1 MRFDLIDL
9 TLFQHT
15 LECGRITAGA
25 QRSHLSLPAASAR
38 IRAMEASLGIPLL
51 ERNRRGVQPTPA
63 GQALLQHA
71 RLIAQQVERLQYDL
85 GQYAQGQQ
93 GQVRLL
99 CNTAA
104 LSEYLPELLA
114 SYLVD
119 NPGVSLDV
127 QEQPSLRIV
136 QAITQGL
143 ADLGIVSTDA
153 PSEHLQTRAFRDD
166 PLVLVMPQGHELAAV
181 ADPDFITSLAH
192 RHVGLGADSALALYL
207 EEQALRLGRRMQVRV
222 RAEGFDGVIRMVA
235 GGAGVAVVPLASVR
249 RWEHLLALRWVALRE
264 PWANRRLLLCARDF
278 TQLPGYAAALAKHL
292 LSGGHCAAASSRN
305 AADARNPDRE
315 A

>member
-1 MRFDLIDL
+1 MHFDLIDL
-9 TLFQHT
+9 GLFRHT
-15 LECGRITAGA
+15 LECGNITAGA
-25 QRSHLSLPAASAR
+25 RRSHLSLPAASAR
-38 IRAMEASLGIPLL
+38 IRAMETSLGIALL

-104 LSEYLPELLA
+104 LTEYLPELLA
-114 SYLVD
+114 AYLVAF
-119 NPGVSLDV
+119 PGVSVDV

-136 QAITQGL
+136 QAITQGT
-143 ADLGIVSTDA
+143 ADLGIISTAA
-153 PSEHLQTRAFRDD
+153 PSEHLQVRPFRED
-166 PLVLVMPQGHELAAV
+166 PLVLIMPHGHPLAGLSAPRFV
-181 ADPDFITSLAH
+181 DSLVH
-192 RHVGLGADSALALYL
+192 GHVGLGADSALALHL

-235 GGAGVAVVPLASVR
+235 GGAGVGVVPLASVR
-249 RWEHLLALRWVALRE
+249 RWEGVLPLRWVALE
-264 PWANRRLLLCARDF
+264 EDWANRRLQLCARDF
-278 TQLPGYAAALAKHL
+278 AGLPGYAAALVERL
-292 LSGGHCAAASSRN
+292 GL
-305 AADARNPDRE
+305 E
-315 A
+315 E

>member
-1 MRFDLIDL
+1 MHFDLIDL
-9 TLFQHT
+9 SLFRHT
-15 LECGRITAGA
+15 LECGNITAGSR
-25 QRSHLSLPAASAR
+25 RSHLSLPAASAR
-38 IRAMEASLGIPLL
+38 IRAMETSLGIALL

-104 LSEYLPELLA
+104 LTEYLPELLA
-114 SYLVD
+114 AYLVAF
-119 NPGVSLDV
+119 PGVSVDV

-136 QAITQGL
+136 QAITQGT
-143 ADLGIVSTDA
+143 ADLGIISTAA
-153 PSEHLQTRAFRDD
+153 PSEHLQVRPFRED
-166 PLVLVMPQGHELAAV
+166 PLVLIMPLTHPLAAEPSPRFV
-181 ADPDFITSLAH
+181 DSLVH
-192 RHVGLGADSALALYL
+192 GHVGLAADSALALHL

-235 GGAGVAVVPLASVR
+235 GGAGVGVVPLASVR
-249 RWEHLLALRWVALRE
+249 RWEGVLPLRWVALE
-264 PWANRRLLLCARDF
+264 EDWANRRLQLCARDF
-278 TQLPGYAAALAKHL
+278 AGLPGYAAALVERL
-292 LSGGHCAAASSRN
+292 GL
-305 AADARNPDRE
+305 E
-315 A
+315 E

>member
-1 MRFDLIDL
+1 MHFDLIDL
-9 TLFQHT
+9 SLFRHT
-15 LECGRITAGA
+15 LECGNITAGA
-25 QRSHLSLPAASAR
+25 RRSHLSLPAASAR

-104 LSEYLPELLA
+104 LTEYLPELLA
-114 SYLVD
+114 AYLVEY
-119 NPGVSLDV
+119 PGVSVDV

-136 QAITQGL
+136 QAITQGT
-143 ADLGIVSTDA
+143 ADLGIISTAA
-153 PSEHLQTRAFRDD
+153 PSEHLQVRPFRED
-166 PLVLVMPQGHELAAV
+166 PLVLIMP
-181 ADPDFITSLAH
+181 LAH
-192 RHVGLGADSALALYL
+192 PLTGHPAPRFVDSLVHGHVGLGADSALALHL
-207 EEQALRLGRRMQVRV
+207 EEQALRLGRRMQVRG

-235 GGAGVAVVPLASVR
+235 GGAGVGVVPLASVR
-249 RWEHLLALRWVALRE
+249 RWEGALPLRWVALE
-264 PWANRRLLLCARDF
+264 EDWANRRLQLCARDF
-278 TQLPGYAAALAKHL
+278 AGLPGYAAALVERL
-292 LSGGHCAAASSRN
+292 GLG
-305 AADARNPDRE
+305 D
-315 A
+315 